1 MQNGFPTPLYVDGN
15 FNNRNILDL
24 CKPTKLR
31 AEGVSKCFELAVY
44 IWNDNFS
51 NEVFSKLMQ
60 SYKIQKKLLKTA
72 LLNGYYMEAKTLLP
86 FLYMETN
93 FSDEIVPKLM
103 QPYKLLK

>member
-1 MQNGFPTPLYVDGN
+1 MRYLAGISAQRQQHIQVADAVLYDQTKFREATVQNGFPIPLYMDGN

-51 NEVFSKLMQ
+51 
-60 SYKIQKKLLKTA
+60 
-72 LLNGYYMEAKTLLP
+72 
-86 FLYMETN
+86 
-93 FSDEIVPKLM
+93 DEIVPKLM
-103 QPYKLLK
+103 QLYKILK